1 MSAFGATI
9 AMGGYAER
17 FTPRELTIVE
27 LLPTHLNYAQIGD
40 ELYVSI
46 NTVKSN
52 VKSIYRKLG
61 VTSRHEAV
69 IVARELGLI

>member
-1 MSAFGATI
+1 MSVLGATI
-9 AMGGYAER
+9 PMDGYVER

-27 LLPTHLNYAQIGD
+27 LLPTHLNYAQIGH

-69 IVARELGLI
+69 VVAREVGLI

>member
-9 AMGGYAER
+9 PTGGYVER

-61 VTSRHEAV
+61 VSSRHEAV
-69 IVARELGLI
+69 GVARELGLI

>member
-1 MSAFGATI
+1 
-9 AMGGYAER
+9 
-17 FTPRELTIVE
+17 LTIVE

-61 VTSRHEAV
+61 VTSRYEAV
-69 IVARELGLI
+69 IVARDLGLI